1 MYQYEN
7 CIFGMFHITQLCL
20 TKIFRYI
27 PMYIP
32 HYVDTLL
39 FMDTLAIF
47 SLHISTV
54 LFITH
59 QFKSEGIFGLVKNK
73 SHL

>member
-1 MYQYEN
+1 
-7 CIFGMFHITQLCL
+7 
-20 TKIFRYI
+20 
-27 PMYIP
+27 MYIP

-59 QFKSEGIFGLVKNK
+59 QFKSEGIFGLVKKKNLI
-73 SHL
+73 SNI